1 MVNVRERHRGSSYGT
16 DAAEPA
22 PEPDSGGY
30 SPRVFVRAA
39 LVFFA
44 IPMVIGCGE
53 AQVADPPGMT
63 GVIPIESSES
73 TVPAS
78 LWSNN
83 SPLGFSLPREP
94 NLVLLIRRLNAVA
107 LGDR

>member
-1 MVNVRERHRGSSYGT
+1 MVNARERHRGSSYGT

-22 PEPDSGGY
+22 PEHDPRAGY
-30 SPRVFVRAA
+30 SPRVFVRSA

-78 LWSNN
+78 LWSSN

-94 NLVLLIRRLNAVA
+94 NLVLLIR
-107 LGDR
+107 G